1 MGCSHRFEPEPV
13 WSSHVVGSHEPIVS
27 FVFVEKEYLCNIQDS
42 VSWGVQCNLD
52 LIAVQQHWRSL
63 RDDATRKTNSKFE
76 EHRRKVKRNN
86 RLKRKLSRRLQ
97 SLQKSTL
104 SENDKDKAKEILSSP
119 NAIDFMSSEESEI
132 DDPDSTSGPK
142 PRKTRKLTWERTK
155 LRNIKSKLDEA
166 HLNGL
171 SEKQRRTSAR
181 VTRTETA
188 SVRPCPTNAPSW
200 AVRTD

>member
-1 MGCSHRFEPEPV
+1 MESPREENEENRRPHREIPRAAPENQAT
-13 WSSHVVGSHEPIVS
+13 SEDI
-27 FVFVEKEYLCNIQDS
+27 
-42 VSWGVQCNLD
+42 NL
-52 LIAVQQHWRSL
+52 V
-63 RDDATRKTNSKFE
+63 
-76 EHRRKVKRNN
+76 
-86 RLKRKLSRRLQ
+86 RKLLAEVAER
-97 SLQKSTL
+97 KSTTEKNYPGASKVYRKAL
-104 SENDKDKAKEILSSP
+104 CQKMTKNKAKEILSSP

-171 SEKQRRTSAR
+171 SSEKQRRTSAL

>member
-1 MGCSHRFEPEPV
+1 MAKK
-13 WSSHVVGSHEPIVS
+13 VV
-27 FVFVEKEYLCNIQDS
+27 KEVQS
-42 VSWGVQCNLD
+42 VYGKKKWKKAIIRGKFSRKCF
-52 LIAVQQHWRSL
+52 AVQQHWRSL

-86 RLKRKLSRRLQ
+86 RLKRKLFRRLQ
-97 SLQKSTL
+97 ILQKRTL

-142 PRKTRKLTWERTK
+142 QRKTRKLTWERTK

-181 VTRTETA
+181 VNRTETA

-200 AVRTD
+200 AVRND

>member
-1 MGCSHRFEPEPV
+1 MESPRQENEENTRPDRETPRAAPENQATP
-13 WSSHVVGSHEPIVS
+13 EDI
-27 FVFVEKEYLCNIQDS
+27 
-42 VSWGVQCNLD
+42 NL
-52 LIAVQQHWRSL
+52 
-63 RDDATRKTNSKFE
+63 
-76 EHRRKVKRNN
+76 
-86 RLKRKLSRRLQ
+86 KLSRRLQ

-171 SEKQRRTSAR
+171 SSEKQCRTSAR

-188 SVRPCPTNAPSW
+188 SVRPCRTNAPSW
-200 AVRTD
+200 AVRID

>member
-1 MGCSHRFEPEPV
+1 MCQHTMGNV
-13 WSSHVVGSHEPIVS
+13 A
-27 FVFVEKEYLCNIQDS
+27 DS
-42 VSWGVQCNLD
+42 W
-52 LIAVQQHWRSL
+52 
-63 RDDATRKTNSKFE
+63 DDGGILMT
-76 EHRRKVKRNN
+76 
-86 RLKRKLSRRLQ
+86 KLSRRLQ

-132 DDPDSTSGPK
+132 
-142 PRKTRKLTWERTK
+142 TK
-155 LRNIKSKLDEA
+155 HRSIKSKLDEA